1 MDTEKK
7 KTLSVDDIEK
17 IFENH
22 GVRPSPVRTLIYRAL
37 ASAIEPMSVQ
47 DMEIALE
54 TVDRSSIT
62 RAMGTFLKGNLVH
75 AISDGS
81 GTVKYE
87 VCYTHHRDKVSDEH
101 VHFRCEKCN
110 RTLCIHSL
118 PIPEVTLPEGFSMKK
133 ATFVIS
139 GICDRCQSGMSK
151 DE

>member
-7 KTLSVDDIEK
+7 ITLSAQDIEQ

-22 GVRPSPVRTLIYRAL
+22 GVRPSPVRTMIYRTL
-37 ASAIEPMSVQ
+37 ASANRPISVQ
-47 DMEIALE
+47 DMEISLE

-62 RAMGTFLKGNLVH
+62 RAMSTFQKGSLVH

-87 VCYTHHRDKVSDEH
+87 VCHSDHKEQLSDEH

-110 RTLCIHSL
+110 RTLCLHSL
-118 PIPEVTLPEGFSMKK
+118 PIPEVKLPEGFSMKK

-139 GICDRCQSGMSK
+139 GICNRCQSGISN
-151 DE
+151 EE